1 MTITKKHTKRLT
13 PLLASLLVVCIII
26 VVFTALELTNTTHFF
41 HHQQAVSGTIPSS
54 NPKAQTPT
62 ENQSGPSS
70 KSSKNKNV
78 AQSAT
83 NTVSGDKSQVYNQAP
98 TGGLL
103 IAPYGTFISNHHP
116 NLDGSPAPSQEQ
128 STCQTSPGASCYI
141 TFSNN
146 GVVKTL
152 AAQNTDNEG
161 VAIWNWDIS
170 KAGLTEGAW
179 EINVIASLNGTTK
192 TAKDSM
198 QLEVGP

>member
-62 ENQSGPSS
+62 ENQSKPVSQSPKNNNAAQTTTTSVSS
-70 KSSKNKNV
+70 N
-78 AQSAT
+78 
-83 NTVSGDKSQVYNQAP
+83 KSQAP
-98 TGGLL
+98 INGSL
-103 IAPYGTFISNHHP
+103 ITPYGTFVSNHHP

-152 AAQNTDNEG
+152 AAQNTGNDG

-179 EINVIASLNGTTK
+179 EINVIASLNGATK
-192 TAKDSM
+192 TANDSM